1 MLDWLIV
8 GAGIHGVHIAR
19 VLERH
24 TRRLALLDPHE
35 RPLARWDRLT
45 AIVGMSH
52 LRSPID
58 VDLDRGQLSL
68 HHFADAQ
75 RDREDGWFSGRYRCP
90 ARAIFRRH
98 VEWL

>member
-19 VLERH
+19 VLERG

-68 HHFADAQ
+68 HATS
-75 RDREDGWFSGRYRCP
+75 SGCERRLSVRGV
-90 ARAIFRRH
+90 ARAARRTNDDRRSRGDAT
-98 VEWL
+98 